1 MGRQDFELQ
10 KNVFMGK
17 DRDNSEATHI
27 SFDNAKRKPT
37 NLFLSECKKRFT
49 PLCMPESND
58 QCCFLCFWTLTSGAF
73 LA

>member
-27 SFDNAKRKPT
+27 SVDNAKRKPT

-58 QCCFLCFWTLTSGAF
+58 LTLALLVCVF
-73 LA
+73 AAI